1 MDVPVLRMEI
11 LEVVENVQNFL
22 DLAIETREV
31 VSCLGVPNPNVE
43 LSLGLNSD
51 LFDREGIGYSVSC
64 ALDKDTEF
72 TVFHLMADT

>member
-22 DLAIETREV
+22 DLAIEIREV

-43 LSLGLNSD
+43 LSLGLESD
-51 LFDREGIGYSVSC
+51 PFNRDEVGYGVSLDEG
-64 ALDKDTEF
+64 AEF
-72 TVFHLMADT
+72 AVLHLTADT